1 MLLTGILAD
10 SRLDS
15 LVIDIILIPISL
27 IGGM

>member
-15 LVIDIILIPISL
+15 LIIDIT
-27 IGGM
+27 